1 MLNLT
6 HVRSFLA
13 VLDGGGFRAAARQLE
28 VSPSTL
34 VDHINQLEADLTAP
48 LLVRKR
54 GGFAPT
60 SQGLA
65 FLSLARALVATAE
78 RAREVVA
85 GCPLRIAAASNVGIY
100 LLQSIL
106 ASFKQA
112 EAYPTELWIGR
123 NPDVAER
130 IGGGRADVGLME
142 WWDDRR
148 GFLARTW
155 RREPLV
161 VIVGPSHPWAARTSA
176 NAADLLGERMLGGEP
191 GTGTGTLLRQ
201 ILGASADRIE
211 TINGFGSTEAVKRA
225 VRAGLGVSLVL
236 ASSVTDEVAAGHLV
250 ALPLA
255 DVDLVKEIKLIVPA
269 PLPATSAAARFAAH
283 ALGQIGAET
292 RLPPVLDGE
301 LSH

>member
-13 VLDGGGFRAAARQLE
+13 VLDGQGFRAAARELKL
-28 VSPSTL
+28 SPSTL
-34 VDHINQLEADLTAP
+34 VDHINQLEAELAAP

-60 SQGLA
+60 AQGLA
-65 FLSLARALVATAE
+65 FLPLARALVATAE
-78 RAREVVA
+78 RAFDVVS

-106 ASFKQA
+106 ASFKQT
-112 EAYPTELWIGR
+112 EEFPTELWIGR

-130 IGGGRADVGLME
+130 IAGGRADVGLME

-161 VIVGPSHPWAARTSA
+161 VIVGRSHPWASRASA
-176 NAADLLGERMLGGEP
+176 HVADLLGERMLGGEP

-201 ILGASADRIE
+201 VIGTNAERIE
-211 TINGFGSTEAVKRA
+211 TVNGFGSTEAVKRA

-236 ASSVTDEVAAGHLV
+236 ASSVADEVAAGHLV

-255 DVDLVKEIKLIVPA
+255 DADLVKEIKLIVPA

-283 ALGQIGAET
+283 ALGHT
-292 RLPPVLDGE
+292 
-301 LSH
+301 

>member
-1 MLNLT
+1 LNLT

-34 VDHINQLEADLTAP
+34 VDHINQLEAELTAP

-65 FLSLARALVATAE
+65 FLPLARALVATAE
-78 RAREVVA
+78 RAGEVVA

-130 IGGGRADVGLME
+130 IGGGRADVEAHGANS
-142 WWDDRR
+142 RR
-148 GFLARTW
+148 MAWVCWPRAGTAAGASSRRARPRRW
-155 RREPLV
+155 RRAKRVSP
-161 VIVGPSHPWAARTSA
+161 GGTCATCW
-176 NAADLLGERMLGGEP
+176 ER
-191 GTGTGTLLRQ
+191 
-201 ILGASADRIE
+201 
-211 TINGFGSTEAVKRA
+211 K
-225 VRAGLGVSLVL
+225 
-236 ASSVTDEVAAGHLV
+236 
-250 ALPLA
+250 
-255 DVDLVKEIKLIVPA
+255 
-269 PLPATSAAARFAAH
+269 
-283 ALGQIGAET
+283 
-292 RLPPVLDGE
+292 
-301 LSH
+301 

>member
-13 VLDGGGFRAAARQLE
+13 VLDGQGFRAAARELKL
-28 VSPSTL
+28 SPSTL
-34 VDHINQLEADLTAP
+34 VDHINQLEAELAAA

-60 SQGLA
+60 AQGLA
-65 FLSLARALVATAE
+65 FLPLARALVATAE
-78 RAREVVA
+78 RAFDVVS

-106 ASFKQA
+106 ASFKQT
-112 EAYPTELWIGR
+112 EEFPTELWIGR

-130 IGGGRADVGLME
+130 IAAGRADVGLME

-161 VIVGPSHPWAARTSA
+161 VIVGPSHPWASRA
-176 NAADLLGERMLGGEP
+176 NAHTADLLGERMLGGEP

-201 ILGASADRIE
+201 VIGTNAERIE
-211 TINGFGSTEAVKRA
+211 TVNGFGSTEAVKRA

-255 DVDLVKEIKLIVPA
+255 DADLVKEIKLIVPA

-283 ALGQIGAET
+283 ALGHT
-292 RLPPVLDGE
+292 
-301 LSH
+301 

>member
-34 VDHINQLEADLTAP
+34 VDHINQLEAELTAP

-65 FLSLARALVATAE
+65 FLPLARALVATAE
-78 RAREVVA
+78 RAGEVVA

-161 VIVGPSHPWAARTSA
+161 VIVGPGHPWAARTTASV
-176 NAADLLGERMLGGEP
+176 ADLVGERMLGGEP

-201 ILGASADRIE
+201 VIGASADRIE

-236 ASSVTDEVAAGHLV
+236 ASSVADEVAAGHLV

-255 DVDLVKEIKLIVPA
+255 DADL
-269 PLPATSAAARFAAH
+269 
-283 ALGQIGAET
+283 
-292 RLPPVLDGE
+292 
-301 LSH
+301 